1 MIAMYML
8 RCSDGSYY
16 VGSARDLDARMQ
28 QHAAGEVGAYT
39 SRRMPVELVYVQEFG
54 SVAEAFAAEKQVQ
67 GWSRA
72 KREALIRG
80 QQHRLPELSRKKW
93 GSAE

>member
-1 MIAMYML
+1 
-8 RCSDGSYY
+8 
-16 VGSARDLDARMQ
+16 
-28 QHAAGEVGAYT
+28 
-39 SRRMPVELVYVQEFG
+39 MPVELVYVQEFG

-80 QQHRLPELSRKKW
+80 QQHRLPELSRKKR
-93 GSAE
+93 GVQNSGFRYAAAPLLNARGVRVCRSTCGGGPVHRYSGAGT

>member
-1 MIAMYML
+1 
-8 RCSDGSYY
+8 
-16 VGSARDLDARMQ
+16 
-28 QHAAGEVGAYT
+28 
-39 SRRMPVELVYVQEFG
+39 MPVELVYVQEFG

-80 QQHRLPELSRKKW
+80 QQHRLPELSRKKR
-93 GSAE
+93 GSVE